1 MDTISDD
8 EPEVTLGID
17 THLDQH
23 AAAVLDGLGRILA
36 TTSAPATLEG
46 YEQLLGWASGF
57 GLVTRAGVQSTSC
70 YGAGV
75 TRFLQAAGV
84 EVIEVTR
91 APRADRRHLGKSDPV
106 DAENAARAV
115 LAETATAIPKQ
126 RDGIV
131 ESIRLLRI
139 ARQTAVKSRSQA
151 MIQLRAIIVSAPDA
165 LRAELGALKARP
177 LLARLAA

>member
-8 EPEVTLGID
+8 GPEVTLGID

-23 AAAVLDGLGRILA
+23 AAAVLDQLGRVLA
-36 TTSAPATLEG
+36 TTSAPATPDG
-46 YEQLLGWASGF
+46 YEQLLSWASGF
-57 GLVTRAGVQSTSC
+57 GLVTRAGVESTSC

-91 APRADRRHLGKSDPV
+91 APRADRRHRGKSDPV

-126 RDGIV
+126 HDGIV
-131 ESIRLLRI
+131 ESILTGPRL
-139 ARQTAVKSRSQA
+139 
-151 MIQLRAIIVSAPDA
+151 
-165 LRAELGALKARP
+165 
-177 LLARLAA
+177 